1 MRAAPLSFA
10 ETAVAIAQRAE
21 RATWQVWWSSQGA
34 HACLLTPGKKL
45 LYHRGFREETSVLES
60 SSGSSVWF
68 LETQACRQDIPA
80 CLVRALW
87 PWEEPETCVL
97 PSLGSAHPGLGWA
110 ERSQVQGPRCKAWPQ
125 PRSGCRGG
133 PSALHSQHRA
143 SAHESTHQSSC
154 LPARERSHPWGL
166 CVQCLWGK
174 RVNQHLRPWAAAQT
188 P

>member
-10 ETAVAIAQRAE
+10 ETAVAVAQRAE

-110 ERSQVQGPRCKAWPQ
+110 ERSQVQGPRCLTTTPQ
-125 PRSGCRGG
+125 WVQRRAQRPSLPAPRVSTRVHPSEQLPACQGEKPPVGFVC
-133 PSALHSQHRA
+133 SALVGQK
-143 SAHESTHQSSC
+143 
-154 LPARERSHPWGL
+154 G
-166 CVQCLWGK
+166 
-174 RVNQHLRPWAAAQT
+174 
-188 P
+188 